1 MKENRS
7 ESLLARLET
16 DIPLGTELE
25 PRVGHRKTVPPA
37 FLPSPICPIPPP
49 IAHPPFF
56 PFPSFA
62 ANQKSLQSNLSTGF
76 EMEKSRARSNNT
88 PFLSIIV
95 NVPPFDTQSRE
106 TRDSKVASS
115 IQLFEKEGEDLRSSR
130 RGKKGRKGRVEG
142 RKVTREGKVWNNT
155 MEESTFDPIQLSNLS
170 TRFSSFS
177 FEREEKSITI
187 FPARAHDCEGWPS
200 FSNGKLETWSK

>member
-1 MKENRS
+1 MKKDRKKSGLKLMKENRS

-25 PRVGHRKTVPPA
+25 PRVGHHKTVPPA

-49 IAHPPFF
+49 IGHPPFF

-88 PFLSIIV
+88 PFLSIVV
-95 NVPPFDTQSRE
+95 NMPPFDTQSRE

-115 IQLFEKEGEDLRSSR
+115 IQLFERGGGSAIVEERKKGKEGKGGRSKSD
-130 RGKKGRKGRVEG
+130 EG
-142 RKVTREGKVWNNT
+142 G
-155 MEESTFDPIQLSNLS
+155 ES
-170 TRFSSFS
+170 
-177 FEREEKSITI
+177 
-187 FPARAHDCEGWPS
+187 
-200 FSNGKLETWSK
+200 LE